1 MIIDLWTMD
10 SRWESKV
17 LSKKIMALK
26 FPNSFLKKKKKNK
39 EKEKKKKRKEKNDQ
53 GLFFCLLNKL

>member
-1 MIIDLWTMD
+1 
-10 SRWESKV
+10 
-17 LSKKIMALK
+17 MALK